1 MTRMVSVL
9 ALLALALS
17 VMWVPPEAQA
27 GREVF
32 RWRDA
37 EGVTHFGDRPGAAD
51 ARLAG
56 TVAPEPDQALSRTP
70 ARPRHA
76 CRQDSAPAPGTAGY
90 RELLMRWYENC
101 R

>member
-1 MTRMVSVL
+1 MMRMVSAL

-51 ARLAG
+51 AQLAG
-56 TVAPEPDQALSRTP
+56 TAAAPGKVGGTP
-70 ARPRHA
+70 PRHA
-76 CRQDSAPAPGTAGY
+76 CRQGDAPQPGTAGY

>member
-56 TVAPEPDQALSRTP
+56 AAAPAPVISRDGAP

-76 CRQDSAPAPGTAGY
+76 CRQEGAPAPGTAGY